1 MVRAARMGKSL
12 FIPVGKLATQAS
24 TKQTWLFINGAL
36 LSLFVFNG
44 FLLTPQLRVAALN
57 EPMNGRMQSTRG
69 IDERCWEQSRAA
81 NLTGAYRGF
90 ISNRL
95 QHIYSII
102 HKEDR
107 NLPVGN
113 LQVKSETEVIFLTL
127 LTNCHTFLL
136 MSVLRI
142 WCNIKTMSL
151 S

>member
-1 MVRAARMGKSL
+1 MRKTL
-12 FIPVGKLATQAS
+12 FVPAGTLGRQAY
-24 TKQTWLFINGAL
+24 TTRTWLIIRVAF
-36 LSLFVFNG
+36 LSMFFNG
-44 FLLTPQLRVAALN
+44 FLFISQLRVAALN
-57 EPMNGRMQSTRG
+57 QPMNGRMHSTKG

-113 LQVKSETEVIFLTL
+113 LQV
-127 LTNCHTFLL
+127 
-136 MSVLRI
+136 
-142 WCNIKTMSL
+142 
-151 S
+151 

>member
-1 MVRAARMGKSL
+1 MTTKGFMVRAARMGKSL

-44 FLLTPQLRVAALN
+44 FLLIPQLRVAALN

-113 LQVKSETEVIFLTL
+113 LQV
-127 LTNCHTFLL
+127 
-136 MSVLRI
+136 
-142 WCNIKTMSL
+142 
-151 S
+151 